1 MSSSPKP
8 TKSPSSIETR
18 LALRANEHFI
28 VDPIFPCGALHIITG
43 PSGIGKSTWLL
54 QLLYEWAHGRDVLG
68 HKSNPCEWV
77 YVSLDR
83 SLADADRT
91 LRRIGLGDWDAPIY
105 EMKDVMP
112 RSSRGRLDVDPAISQ
127 VAEYFPKAKLYII
140 EGLQG
145 VLPNTGRGQ
154 SQNKAEQLWAMRLRD
169 EVLDKGITI
178 IATTHTP
185 KSNEAT
191 GRKREAMLGSHSL
204 IGAAGTI
211 IHFAMPP
218 VQDETPGITEPE
230 DRIVSIMG
238 HNFPAMYLH
247 YQRGAAGQLVLD
259 KQITAADAR
268 RTTAEKVDE
277 ADFAPK
283 SQQLVLWLQS
293 YPAGENITTK
303 QIKAQAAELG
313 ITTESYL
320 FRWITEQVNSCVLLK
335 EGRGIYRK
343 SAATPLVTPLEANA

>member
-169 EVLDKGITI
+169 EVLYKGITI

-204 IGAAGTI
+204 I
-211 IHFAMPP
+211 
-218 VQDETPGITEPE
+218 
-230 DRIVSIMG
+230 
-238 HNFPAMYLH
+238 
-247 YQRGAAGQLVLD
+247 GAAGQLVLD

-343 SAATPLVTPLEANA
+343 SATTPLVTPLEANA